1 MNSTIYKSIKML
13 AEVRGIKVSQ
23 NGGEICA
30 DNIKSATNLIHF
42 RNDVELYLDRH
53 NLDNKVVT
61 SYNPYKVVISG
72 GN

>member
-1 MNSTIYKSIKML
+1 MNDTIFKTIQML
-13 AEVRGIKVSQ
+13 AEIRGIKVSQ

-42 RNDVELYLDRH
+42 RNDVEQYLDRQ
-53 NLDNKVVT
+53 NLDSKIVT
-61 SYNPYKVVISG
+61 SYNPYKVIISG